1 MFKQKKIRILHFK
14 TSVPTFLVLRT
25 IHISD
30 LRYIQK
36 NVAVKILSEFP
47 SWLKL
52 LIMLEA
58 YKLQVNCSTP
68 QIHRGS

>member
-1 MFKQKKIRILHFK
+1 L
-14 TSVPTFLVLRT
+14 VPTLLELRT

-36 NVAVKILSEFP
+36 TFAVKILSEFL

-52 LIMLEA
+52 LIMLRERIMS
-58 YKLQVNCSTP
+58 QSTLVLHKP
-68 QIHRGS
+68 TEVADRNHSIAEMSVW